1 MSSSRS
7 IAAARQ
13 RRGVESAPPI
23 KNNNYA
29 TTPGNKDNFNN
40 NQHQHQQ
47 SRPNYRTTKSNIY
60 QDNNSASNV
69 NNNANQVSKLSVSDA
84 FALVTLRLGRVE
96 LIINKLQTDGII
108 DANNNVIGEKL
119 NTNSSFDD
127 TILQNIITRLDGLDK
142 KTVSNDLN
150 QKLQS
155 QYNSL
160 SDDVKQTKEV
170 VMKLQSFIM
179 DISQKMNNFIS
190 TQENINEDFFD
201 LRDEFHNNLLNDNM
215 NTVLEN
221 QASENLENEQIQQNE
236 QNQPIGVNNE
246 IVNHENGN
254 EMLHENTLGENVS
267 DDQTINTETLNDK
280 NLDYLITNNLNNF
293 TEETNDKNDTT
304 SSSSS
309 SSSLSRNKQKN
320 NKSKSV
326 NLNV

>member
-29 TTPGNKDNFNN
+29 STPGNKDNFNN
-40 NQHQHQQ
+40 NQQ

-60 QDNNSASNV
+60 QESNPASNI
-69 NNNANQVSKLSVSDA
+69 NNNGNSVSKLSVSDA

-96 LIINKLQTDGII
+96 LIINKLQAEGII
-108 DANNNVIGEKL
+108 DANNNVISEKL
-119 NTNSSFDD
+119 NNGDNNTAFDD

-160 SDDVKQTKEV
+160 SEDVKQTKEV

-179 DISQKMNNFIS
+179 DVSQKMNTFIA

-201 LRDEFHNNLLNDNM
+201 LRDDFHNSLVND
-215 NTVLEN
+215 TVNAPDQLEN
-221 QASENLENEQIQQNE
+221 GQIIEESSIHDDN
-236 QNQPIGVNNE
+236 VNNE
-246 IVNHENGN
+246 NGDA
-254 EMLHENTLGENVS
+254 MTGENQFNDVIS
-267 DDQTINTETLNDK
+267 DDIPSDDNNIDS
-280 NLDYLITNNLNNF
+280 LITNNLNNF
-293 TEETNDKNDTT
+293 TEDANGNENNDTNPV
-304 SSSSS
+304 SK
-309 SSSLSRNKQKN
+309 NKQKN
-320 NKSKSV
+320 NKNKSM

>member
-29 TTPGNKDNFNN
+29 STPGNKDNFNN
-40 NQHQHQQ
+40 NQQ

-60 QDNNSASNV
+60 QENTPASNI
-69 NNNANQVSKLSVSDA
+69 NNNGNSVSKLSVSDA

-96 LIINKLQTDGII
+96 LIINKLQSEGII
-108 DANNNVIGEKL
+108 DANNNINSEKL
-119 NTNSSFDD
+119 NRGDNNTTFDD

-160 SDDVKQTKEV
+160 SEDVKQTKEMM
-170 VMKLQSFIM
+170 MKLQSYMIE
-179 DISQKMNNFIS
+179 ISQKLNSFIT
-190 TQENINEDFFD
+190 TQDAVNEDFFD
-201 LRDEFHNNLLNDNM
+201 LRDDFHNSLVNDTTTNAPDQ
-215 NTVLEN
+215 LESVPIEEN
-221 QASENLENEQIQQNE
+221 NIDDENVNSES
-236 QNQPIGVNNE
+236 NE
-246 IVNHENGN
+246 IVSENQLN
-254 EMLHENTLGENVS
+254 DVPS
-267 DDQTINTETLNDK
+267 DDK
-280 NLDYLITNNLNNF
+280 NIDSLIANNLNNF
-293 TEETNDKNDTT
+293 TEEANDNDVNNNT
-304 SSSSS
+304 SSSK
-309 SSSLSRNKQKN
+309 NKQKN
-320 NKSKSV
+320 NKNKSM

>member
-29 TTPGNKDNFNN
+29 SNPGNKDNFNN
-40 NQHQHQQ
+40 NQQP
-47 SRPNYRTTKSNIY
+47 RPNYRTTKSNIY
-60 QDNNSASNV
+60 QENNPASNM
-69 NNNANQVSKLSVSDA
+69 NNNGNTVSKLSVSDA

-96 LIINKLQTDGII
+96 LIINKLQTEGII
-108 DANNNVIGEKL
+108 DANNNVISEKL
-119 NTNSSFDD
+119 NNGDNASFDD

-160 SDDVKQTKEV
+160 SEDVKQTKEV

-179 DISQKMNNFIS
+179 DVSQKMNSFIT

-201 LRDEFHNNLLNDNM
+201 LRDDFHNSLVNDTTNAP
-215 NTVLEN
+215 E
-221 QASENLENEQIQQNE
+221 QLENEQIEESGTNDVDANNE
-236 QNQPIGVNNE
+236 SNE
-246 IVNHENGN
+246 IVPENQLDA
-254 EMLHENTLGENVS
+254 EIS
-267 DDQTINTETLNDK
+267 DDKPSDDK
-280 NLDYLITNNLNNF
+280 NIDSLIANNLTNF
-293 TEETNDKNDTT
+293 TEEANDNDTNNTT
-304 SSSSS
+304 SISK
-309 SSSLSRNKQKN
+309 NKQKN
-320 NKSKSV
+320 NKNKSM
-326 NLNV
+326 NLNL

>member
-29 TTPGNKDNFNN
+29 STPGNKDNFNN
-40 NQHQHQQ
+40 NQQ

-60 QDNNSASNV
+60 QESNPTSNI
-69 NNNANQVSKLSVSDA
+69 NNNGNSVSKLSVSDA

-96 LIINKLQTDGII
+96 LIINKLQAEGII
-108 DANNNVIGEKL
+108 DANNNVISEKL
-119 NTNSSFDD
+119 NNGDNNTTFDD

-160 SDDVKQTKEV
+160 SEDVKQTKEV

-179 DISQKMNNFIS
+179 DVSQKMNTFIA
-190 TQENINEDFFD
+190 TQDAVNEDFFD
-201 LRDEFHNNLLNDNM
+201 LRDDFHNSLVNDTTNVF
-215 NTVLEN
+215 TEN
-221 QASENLENEQIQQNE
+221 DANEQEQLENEQIEESGIHDDN
-236 QNQPIGVNNE
+236 VNNE
-246 IVNHENGN
+246 NGDAVS
-254 EMLHENTLGENVS
+254 GENQFNDVIS
-267 DDQTINTETLNDK
+267 DDIPSDDK
-280 NLDYLITNNLNNF
+280 NIDSLIANNLNNF
-293 TEETNDKNDTT
+293 TEEANDNDTNNTT
-304 SSSSS
+304 SISK
-309 SSSLSRNKQKN
+309 NKQKN
-320 NKSKSV
+320 NKNKSM

>member
-29 TTPGNKDNFNN
+29 SNPGNKDNFNN
-40 NQHQHQQ
+40 NQQ

-60 QDNNSASNV
+60 QENNPASNM
-69 NNNANQVSKLSVSDA
+69 NNNGNTVSKLSVSDA

-96 LIINKLQTDGII
+96 LIINKLQTEGII
-108 DANNNVIGEKL
+108 DANNNVISEKL
-119 NTNSSFDD
+119 NNGDNASFDD

-160 SDDVKQTKEV
+160 SEDVKQTKEV

-179 DISQKMNNFIS
+179 DVSQKMNSFIT

-201 LRDEFHNNLLNDNM
+201 LRDDFHNSLVNDTTNAP
-215 NTVLEN
+215 E
-221 QASENLENEQIQQNE
+221 QLENEQIEESGTNDVDANNE
-236 QNQPIGVNNE
+236 SNE
-246 IVNHENGN
+246 IVPENQLDA
-254 EMLHENTLGENVS
+254 EIS
-267 DDQTINTETLNDK
+267 DDKPSDDK
-280 NLDYLITNNLNNF
+280 NIDSLIANNLTNF
-293 TEETNDKNDTT
+293 TEEANDNDTNNTT
-304 SSSSS
+304 SISK
-309 SSSLSRNKQKN
+309 NKQKN
-320 NKSKSV
+320 NKNKSM
-326 NLNV
+326 NLNL

>member
-23 KNNNYA
+23 KPNSYA
-29 TTPGNKDNFNN
+29 SNSVGKDNFNN
-40 NQHQHQQ
+40 NQQ

-60 QDNNSASNV
+60 QDNNAPTNM

-96 LIINKLQTDGII
+96 LIINKLQTEGII
-108 DANNNVIGEKL
+108 DANNNVISEKL
-119 NTNSSFDD
+119 NNGENNTTFDD

-160 SDDVKQTKEV
+160 SEDVKQTKEV

-179 DISQKMNNFIS
+179 DVSQKMNNFIT

-201 LRDEFHNNLLNDNM
+201 LRDDFHNSLVNE
-215 NTVLEN
+215 TVNVPE
-221 QASENLENEQIQQNE
+221 QLENEEIVESGIHEEN
-236 QNQPIGVNNE
+236 VNNE
-246 IVNHENGN
+246 SNEIVMENQFN
-254 EMLHENTLGENVS
+254 DVIS
-267 DDQTINTETLNDK
+267 DDIPSNDK
-280 NLDYLITNNLNNF
+280 NIDDLIANNFNNF
-293 TEETNDKNDTT
+293 TEEANDNDSNNTT
-304 SSSSS
+304 SISK
-309 SSSLSRNKQKN
+309 NKQKN
-320 NKSKSV
+320 KSM

>member
-29 TTPGNKDNFNN
+29 STPGNKDNFNN
-40 NQHQHQQ
+40 NQQ

-60 QDNNSASNV
+60 QENTPASNI
-69 NNNANQVSKLSVSDA
+69 NNNGNSVSKLSVSDA

-96 LIINKLQTDGII
+96 LIINKLQSEGII
-108 DANNNVIGEKL
+108 DANNNINSEKL
-119 NTNSSFDD
+119 NRGDNNTTFDD

-160 SDDVKQTKEV
+160 SEDVKQTKEMM
-170 VMKLQSFIM
+170 MKLQSYMIE
-179 DISQKMNNFIS
+179 ISQKLNSFIT
-190 TQENINEDFFD
+190 TQDAVNEDFFD
-201 LRDEFHNNLLNDNM
+201 LRDDFHNSLVNDTTTNAPDQ
-215 NTVLEN
+215 LESVPIEESHIHDEN
-221 QASENLENEQIQQNE
+221 VNSES
-236 QNQPIGVNNE
+236 NE
-246 IVNHENGN
+246 IVSENQLN
-254 EMLHENTLGENVS
+254 DVPS
-267 DDQTINTETLNDK
+267 DDK
-280 NLDYLITNNLNNF
+280 NIDSLIANNLNNF
-293 TEETNDKNDTT
+293 TEEANDNDVNNNT
-304 SSSSS
+304 SSSK
-309 SSSLSRNKQKN
+309 NKQKN
-320 NKSKSV
+320 NKNKSM